1 MMTCKAVWPN
11 YSYKNNKMTFTH
23 SHTYKWLLSGG
34 IQDFFSGRGCIKTPT
49 IKTNHHKFWRC
60 LFKRMHENT
69 RAYFL
74 FVYDWVIK
82 ERGFGGHHPPPLNY
96 QPVCLSS
103 TLGNWWLN
111 VWFLR
116 PTWRS
121 DAGSGLLPS
130 IAENL
135 SWRGDGRS
143 SCTFTSALIV
153 WFLQGIQSYRRP
165 RWKAMLRARRTLTL
179 CDS

>member
-1 MMTCKAVWPN
+1 MTTCKAVWPN
-11 YSYKNNKMTFTH
+11 YSYKNNEMTFTH
-23 SHTYKWLLSGG
+23 SHTYKWLLSGVDPRFFFREGVHKNSNNKNKSSQILKVPIQKDAWKHKG
-34 IQDFFSGRGCIKTPT
+34 ILFICLWLGYKRKGV
-49 IKTNHHKFWRC
+49 WR
-60 LFKRMHENT
+60 
-69 RAYFL
+69 APP
-74 FVYDWVIK
+74 
-82 ERGFGGHHPPPLNY
+82 PPPLNY

-143 SCTFTSALIV
+143 SCTFMSALIV
-153 WFLQGIQSYRRP
+153 WFLQGIQSYRRQMKSHVKSKKDLNSM
-165 RWKAMLRARRTLTL
+165 W
-179 CDS
+179 